1 MDRCVKGVYLT
12 MPRFILEIELGNEG
26 AQNGYDVAHM
36 IRDVAFVMQD
46 HGNLSKL
53 HCAQPTP
60 IWDINGNVIGKYEV
74 I

>member
-1 MDRCVKGVYLT
+1 MNH
-12 MPRFILEIELGNEG
+12 GNKNLSLKLIS
-26 AQNGYDVAHM
+26 AMRATQTGYDVAHT

-60 IWDINGNVIGKYEV
+60 IRDINGNVVGKYEV

>member
-1 MDRCVKGVYLT
+1 
-12 MPRFILEIELGNEG
+12 MPRFILEIEIGNEG
-26 AQNGYDVAHM
+26 TQNGYDVAHM

-60 IWDINGNVIGKYEV
+60 IRDINGNVIGKYEV